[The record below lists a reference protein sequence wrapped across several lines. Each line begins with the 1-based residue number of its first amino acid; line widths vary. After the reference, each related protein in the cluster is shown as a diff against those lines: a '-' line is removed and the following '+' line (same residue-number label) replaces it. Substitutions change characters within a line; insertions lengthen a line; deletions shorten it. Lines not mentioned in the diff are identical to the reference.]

1 MKYIKATSK
10 NPFLS
15 NLQVENIF
23 ISEFMPDAPG
33 DFVKIY
39 LYAKFCAEME
49 TEISEKEMC
58 AQLGITEERLL
69 EAWSYWEGLDV
80 IRKRYIDGEGRF
92 DFIVEFL
99 DLKEELFS
107 PTNEEETTSVN
118 KTPSSKVEAKP
129 TFGNE
134 GVKRLVSQIESAL
147 GRTLSVSELQTIIKW
162 VDEVGA
168 TPEVILEAVNYGL
181 GKGASGFRYIDTV
194 VRGWV
199 DQGLNTQEEVQN
211 HIDLYDQRF
220 RKYKR
225 IMQALGLSRNPTEE
239 ERRIM
244 ETWFQ
249 DMGYNMESVLDACKT
264 TAGISNPNIKY
275 VNAVLESRLKDS
287 KKQGIDVNQK
297 IKVSNSELKDYY
309 EYLKDKADREAEER
323 KQRVYKELPQ
333 IREMDEGMR
342 EIGIRLAKAMVSRDD
357 ASAKELNAEL
367 ERLNEDRAICL
378 VDNNFDINYMDP
390 RYLCTHCNDTGIAEM
405 GGYCQYCR
413 DARRAEAEIW
423 LKERNRE
430 GK

>member
-1 MKYIKATSK
+1 MKYIKAISK

-15 NLQVENIF
+15 NLEVENIF

-39 LYAKFCAEME
+39 LYAKYCAEME
-49 TEISEKEMC
+49 TEISEKELC
-58 AQLGITEERLL
+58 AQLGITEDKLL
-69 EAWSYWEGLDV
+69 EAWSYWEGVDV

-99 DLKEELFS
+99 DLKEELFGPGKDEDS
-107 PTNEEETTSVN
+107 PIAITQAT
-118 KTPSSKVEAKP
+118 SKVEAKP
-129 TFGNE
+129 VFGNE
-134 GVKRLVSQIESAL
+134 GVKRLMGQIENTM
-147 GRTLSVSELQTIIKW
+147 GRTLSVGELQTVIKW
-162 VDEVGA
+162 VDEVKA
-168 TPEVILEAVNYGL
+168 TPEVILEAVKYGL
-181 GKGASGFRYIDTV
+181 GKGSGGFKYIDTV

-199 DQGLNTQEEVQN
+199 GQGLNTQEEVQS

-225 IMQALGLSRNPTEE
+225 VMQALGLSRNPTEE

-287 KKQGIDVNQK
+287 KQQGIDVNQK
-297 IKVSNSELKDYY
+297 IKVSNSELKEYY
-309 EYLKDKADREAEER
+309 EYLKEKADREAEER
-323 KQRVYKELPQ
+323 KDRVYRELPQ
-333 IREMDEGMR
+333 IREMDEKMR
-342 EIGIRLAKAMVSRDD
+342 EIGISLAKALVSKDD
-357 ASAKELNAEL
+357 AAAKELNAEL
-367 ERLNEDRAICL
+367 EQLNEDRAICL

-423 LKERNRE
+423 LKEKNRE
-430 GK
+430 EK

>member
-1 MKYIKATSK
+1 MKYIKAITK

-15 NLQVENIF
+15 NLEVENIF

-49 TEISEKEMC
+49 YDISEKEMC
-58 AQLGITEERLL
+58 AQLGITEDRLL

-107 PTNEEETTSVN
+107 TSKEEDVAPTKKQTSA
-118 KTPSSKVEAKP
+118 KVEAKP

-134 GVKRLVSQIESAL
+134 GVKRLVSQIEGAL

-162 VDEVGA
+162 VDEVKA

-194 VRGWV
+194 IRGWV

-211 HIDLYDQRF
+211 HIELYDQRF

-225 IMQALGLSRNPTEE
+225 VMQALGLSRNPTEE

-249 DMGYNMESVLDACKT
+249 EMGYNIESVLDACKT

-287 KKQGIDVNQK
+287 KQQGIDVNQK
-297 IKVSNSELKDYY
+297 IKVSNSELKEYY
-309 EYLKDKADREAEER
+309 EYLKEKADREAEER
-323 KQRVYKELPQ
+323 KSRVYKELPQ
-333 IREMDEGMR
+333 IREIDEQMR
-342 EIGIRLAKAMVSRDD
+342 EIGIRLAKAMVSKDD

-378 VDNNFDINYMDP
+378 VDNDFDINYMDP